1 MQQSSKRHTNATIKQ
16 KTHQRNYQAKDTLNA
31 TINHMTAGTN
41 VTKIKSSETTN
52 VTKNHNESL
61 NVTINHTHSVH

>member
-1 MQQSSKRHTNATIKQ
+1 MIRKKALMRQSSKRHT
-16 KTHQRNYQAKDTLNA
+16 NA

-41 VTKIKSSETTN
+41 VTKIKSTEHTY
-52 VTKNHNESL
+52 VTKNHKESL